1 MVRTPILGKDS
12 HFLQGCPFWISVP
25 ILGKGILL
33 GMGAFLMGT
42 LITPKLKGL
51 LIIKSPIILFY
62 YSKCTFHII
71 TVLLFY
77 FYFIY

>member
-1 MVRTPILGKDS
+1 MPILGKVR
-12 HFLQGCPFWISVP
+12 VP

-71 TVLLFY
+71 TVLLF
-77 FYFIY
+77 FFFSER